1 LKTQAGKFFCPPE
14 FLPFFILIAPPP
26 VILKRE
32 ALKNLFLSWR
42 PPALFLGSPFH
53 ANRAPEKVLL
63 AKVFWEEEK
72 TRSAFTVCALRK
84 QCEA

>member
-1 LKTQAGKFFCPPE
+1 VVPTEGVHLILSPSASPCGFGTSPFKSYRLKGGGKDGGKGQVPSF
-14 FLPFFILIAPPP
+14 
-26 VILKRE
+26 
-32 ALKNLFLSWR
+32 S
-42 PPALFLGSPFH
+42 LGAHFH

>member
-1 LKTQAGKFFCPPE
+1 
-14 FLPFFILIAPPP
+14 
-26 VILKRE
+26 
-32 ALKNLFLSWR
+32 
-42 PPALFLGSPFH
+42 
-53 ANRAPEKVLL
+53 LL